1 MKRAARLELAK
12 DIVQETVDR
21 SVTMVETIHQAI
33 AAVPFDVLETL
44 GAPFA
49 PAFRERQRRVLG
61 LVYGAVR
68 DVNRHVGDFLS
79 DEFEA
84 LEDAQH
90 MAGMLDGGA
99 SVSELA
105 ERRGG
110 QGSR

>member
-21 SVTMVETIHQAI
+21 AVTMVETIHQAI
-33 AAVPFDVLETL
+33 AAVPFDVLATL

-49 PAFRERQRRVLG
+49 PALRERQRRVLG

-68 DVNRHVGDFLS
+68 NVNRHVGEFLS

-90 MAGMLDGGA
+90 VAGMLDGGA